1 MKISKNGAC
10 KVNEEKV
17 TIIVGIYNSGKFLRK
32 CLESLRTQTWT
43 NIEVLMMNDGSTD
56 NSGSI
61 CDEFAKLDKRFIPIH
76 KKNSGVCDSR
86 NMALDIASGAY
97 VCFID
102 GDDWFSPDFV
112 EYMMNI
118 IYLTKTQI
126 ALSDQL
132 FTTRNRKQIVN
143 DKISVQDSSRVI
155 ADIIYE
161 NMVLGPWNKMYSMS
175 LINKYNIRFPPH
187 WFGETLHFANTI
199 AYYSKK
205 VGVGHRKVYNYRLN
219 NADSGTTKFNVET
232 RLLSLDNCLNLRNC
246 IFANEKGIRDA
257 IEWHIYT
264 NYYGLLLNIVATNSK
279 SRYISEYSE
288 AKAYLKK
295 NWFKVLIHS
304 KANLKR
310 KIAIV
315 LEAFFP
321 VVLSKLMIVK
331 RKYALS
337 KDLIKSA

>member
-1 MKISKNGAC
+1 M
-10 KVNEEKV
+10 NEEKV

-32 CLESLRTQTWT
+32 GLASLRTQTWT

-56 NSGSI
+56 DSGII

-86 NMALDIASGAY
+86 NKALDIASGDY
-97 VCFID
+97 VCFMD

-118 IYLTKTQI
+118 IHSTKAQM

-132 FTTRNRKQIVN
+132 FTTRDRKQITD
-143 DKISVQDSSRVI
+143 DKIEIQNSSRVI
-155 ADIIYE
+155 ENIIYE
-161 NMVLGPWNKMYSMS
+161 KMVLGPWNKMYSMR

-219 NADSGTTKFNVET
+219 NAESGTTKFNVET

-246 IFANEKGIRDA
+246 IFANEKGVRNA
-257 IEWHIYT
+257 IEWHIYG
-264 NYYGLLLNIVATNSK
+264 NYYGVLLNIIATNSK
-279 SRYISEYSE
+279 EKYLSEYNESIS
-288 AKAYLKK
+288 YLKK
-295 NWFKVLIHS
+295 NWFKILIHS
-304 KANLKR
+304 EGGFKR

-315 LEAFFP
+315 VKAFFP
-321 VVLSKLMIVK
+321 IILTKLKMKK
-331 RKYALS
+331 RQTALS
-337 KDLIKSA
+337 KDLIECI